1 MNGLQTRAPARRDMA
16 RAMAGRPAAIQAGTA
31 CQPVIQGRS
40 LPGFRTAQMWVIRSS
55 AIRNANT
62 VTVTPYCWATRPGW
76 PLTVRSRN
84 VTLSGARCTRS
95 ARYRAISSAPSTGWS
110 VALTRPPPSAVTLAP
125 GSRRPTSVPTS
136 PASSARLNS
145 LTTPACRAVGVGG
158 ACDARMRR
166 RPEEGSWRH
175 AARTA
180 GDLRHLGEGVA
191 EDIVQNERDALGRG
205 HRFEHDQERHA
216 DRLVEG
222 DPVGR
227 VGRDASRPA
236 AGPLRWLGQRLG
248 DPFADVALSAGAR
261 RAEQVQ
267 ADAAGDRRQPGARG
281 VDGVLPGPGHGVPAG
296 VGLLRR
302 VLGLGGRAQQPVG
315 DIDQP
320 RPLAHD
326 RARFRLGPA
335 APWLSRGAH
344 GGSTDLR
351 PLRRAAW
358 RGCGAARGGAEGGTA
373 SLSPGANSAASF
385 RCRSSR
391 AFARTPACSRA
402 PGEFADRSAS
412 AR

>member
-16 RAMAGRPAAIQAGTA
+16 RAMGGRPAAIQAGTA

-166 RPEEGSWRH
+166 RPEEASWRH

-180 GDLRHLGEGVA
+180 GDLGHFREGVA
-191 EDIVQNERDALGRG
+191 EDIVQDERDALGRG
-205 HRFEHDQERHA
+205 HRFEHDEEGHA
-216 DRLVEG
+216 DRLIQG
-222 DPVGR
+222 APVGR
-227 VGRDASRPA
+227 VDGGA
-236 AGPLRWLGQRLG
+236 AGPDADPLGGLGQRLG
-248 DPFADVALSAGAR
+248 DPFAHVGLPPGAC
-261 RAEQVQ
+261 RAKQVE
-267 ADAAGDRRQPGARG
+267 ADAAGDRGQPGTR
-281 VDGVLPGPGHGVPAG
+281 
-296 VGLLRR
+296 
-302 VLGLGGRAQQPVG
+302 
-315 DIDQP
+315 
-320 RPLAHD
+320 
-326 RARFRLGPA
+326 
-335 APWLSRGAH
+335 
-344 GGSTDLR
+344 
-351 PLRRAAW
+351 
-358 RGCGAARGGAEGGTA
+358 
-373 SLSPGANSAASF
+373 
-385 RCRSSR
+385 
-391 AFARTPACSRA
+391 
-402 PGEFADRSAS
+402 
-412 AR
+412 